1 MRKQIAFA
9 KHLVQK
15 MHDSCEFFL
24 IVKKKLKSWPYNP
37 GNRSKNPLQNPSL
50 NKIVKKFST
59 ANLDS
64 AGQVRP
70 QNSPAVL
77 DPNLIASGSGNA

>member
-1 MRKQIAFA
+1 
-9 KHLVQK
+9 
-15 MHDSCEFFL
+15 
-24 IVKKKLKSWPYNP
+24 VKKTKLGFHDLATP

-70 QNSPAVL
+70 TNSLAVL
-77 DPNLIASGSGNA
+77 DTNLIASESRNA

>member
-1 MRKQIAFA
+1 MKNCVNSEEEKIG
-9 KHLVQK
+9 
-15 MHDSCEFFL
+15 
-24 IVKKKLKSWPYNP
+24 ISWPRNP

-70 QNSPAVL
+70 QNSPEDL
-77 DPNLIASGSGNA
+77 DIWMASGSGNA

>member
-1 MRKQIAFA
+1 M
-9 KHLVQK
+9 
-15 MHDSCEFFL
+15 
-24 IVKKKLKSWPYNP
+24 KKKLGFCDLTTP

-70 QNSPAVL
+70 HNNLADL
-77 DPNLIASGSGNA
+77 DPNLIASGSRSSEMQ